1 MQNYTDTANGDAPLT
16 CDILCVISL
25 VSLSSGCAHVLLGRK
40 TKATDQYFFYKKYFY
55 SMTIEI
61 TRKNQSICQIRVVLK
76 ITFKRF

>member
-40 TKATDQYFFYKKYFY
+40 TKATDQYFY